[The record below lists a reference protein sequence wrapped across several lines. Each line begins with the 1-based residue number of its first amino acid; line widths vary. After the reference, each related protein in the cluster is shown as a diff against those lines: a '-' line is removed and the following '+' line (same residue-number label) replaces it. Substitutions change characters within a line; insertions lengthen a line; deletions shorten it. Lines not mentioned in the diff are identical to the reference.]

1 MDNTTQYQDIDIQ
14 VATCE
19 GYPVMETIT
28 AKEQKEFVEAGY
40 GTVAELIDHTQVTYR
55 DWQADC

>member
-1 MDNTTQYQDIDIQ
+1 MDGKDYIDIDIQ

-19 GYPVMETIT
+19 GYPVMQTIT
-28 AKEQKEFVEAGY
+28 ADEQKEFVEAGY
-40 GTVAELIDHTQVTYR
+40 GTISDLIDHTLVTYR